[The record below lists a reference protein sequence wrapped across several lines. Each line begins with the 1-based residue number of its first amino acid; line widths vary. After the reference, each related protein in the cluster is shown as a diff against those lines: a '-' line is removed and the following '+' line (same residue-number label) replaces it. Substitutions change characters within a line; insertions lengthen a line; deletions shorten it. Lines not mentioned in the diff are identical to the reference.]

1 MAALIPENF
10 ETVAPSEAD
19 ALLAR
24 ESSRLLATHK
34 LGRRASVRIRLL
46 DDGDEAETVSVPASA
61 LRLFLHLLTE
71 MSQGNAVTLIPTHA
85 ELTTQQAAD
94 LLNVS
99 RPYVVKLLDEGKN
112 PVPCRRQV
120 PPRPIRR
127 PDGLQT
133 EGRRGPGQGSRPAH
147 GRGPGARDGLL
158 MDHPVTAVYDANV
171 LYPAPLRDL
180 FIRLAQA
187 GLVRAR
193 WTEAIH
199 DEWVR
204 NVLKDNPALSPDR
217 LARTRALMN
226 EAVRDCLVT
235 GYEDLIE
242 SLSLPDPDD
251 RHVLAAAIR
260 ADAEVIVTFN
270 LKDFPEGTLASY
282 NVEAMHPDDYL
293 VSLFDAAPGPVCAA
307 VKRQREGLRNPPK
320 TADELLGTL
329 EGQGLPQTVARLRQ
343 FADLL

>member
-1 MAALIPENF
+1 
-10 ETVAPSEAD
+10 
-19 ALLAR
+19 
-24 ESSRLLATHK
+24 
-34 LGRRASVRIRLL
+34 
-46 DDGDEAETVSVPASA
+46 
-61 LRLFLHLLTE
+61 
-71 MSQGNAVTLIPTHA
+71 
-85 ELTTQQAAD
+85 
-94 LLNVS
+94 
-99 RPYVVKLLDEGKN
+99 
-112 PVPCRRQV
+112 
-120 PPRPIRR
+120 
-127 PDGLQT
+127 
-133 EGRRGPGQGSRPAH
+133 
-147 GRGPGARDGLL
+147 
-158 MDHPVTAVYDANV
+158 MDHPVTAVYDANI

-204 NVLKDNPALSPDR
+204 NILKDNPALSPDR

-282 NVEAMHPDDYL
+282 TARGQEWHISSPHHTSPKRMRGKVLPSLACFGLVSMPPGAVYNVEAMHPDDYL
-293 VSLFDAAPGPVCAA
+293 VSLFDAARGPVCAA
-307 VKRQREGLRNPPK
+307 VKRQRRLLDYSRIQGKTSLTTRQPSALILGWGALAEGKNKASHRGFDGRG
-320 TADELLGTL
+320 A
-329 EGQGLPQTVARLRQ
+329 PQ
-343 FADLL
+343 